1 MRLAPQETARFY
13 HIWFGILRYTNSQTH
28 IDPNFPAT
36 PRDGGISPAIAAQLR
51 DAFWAD
57 DILYKQFLA
66 DNPTGLSDEDLAL
79 IASWQYRVTG
89 TFYVLRSLQKY
100 TVFLSTTTPAHAYG
114 VLGLVSD
121 IEDTLPLPP
130 PVYTNAVLL
139 PFGHRIIYDGL
150 LNAYNI
156 SFGSGIRGN
165 LQETYRNIQER
176 EGIITSLLPE
186 DHIAT
191 PEQQRKDISARNQK
205 VLTAFRRE
213 LGKANMSSQTAETHV
228 ATISD
233 FASTTLLHSEPPRGL
248 LDLTLADVQ
257 SYLHGKSGKQPVT
270 SFKRFLRFLT
280 NTGRIDYSE
289 GENMYGYVKD
299 MGKGD

>member
-1 MRLAPQETARFY
+1 MRLAPQETERFY
-13 HIWFGILRYTNSQTH
+13 HIWFAILRYTNSQVH
-28 IDPNFPAT
+28 IDPNFPET
-36 PRDGGISPAIAAQLR
+36 PRDGGISPAVAAQLR

-57 DILYKQFLA
+57 DILYKRFLA
-66 DNPTGLSDEDLAL
+66 DNPAQLSDEDLAL
-79 IASWQYRVTG
+79 VASWQYRVTG
-89 TFYVLRSLQKY
+89 TFYILRSLQKY

-114 VLGLVSD
+114 VLGLVSN

-156 SFGSGIRGN
+156 SFGSGIRGD

-186 DHIAT
+186 DHMLSQ
-191 PEQQRKDISARNQK
+191 EQQRSDISVRNRK

-228 ATISD
+228 ATITD
-233 FASTTLLHSEPPRGL
+233 FASTTLLQSEPPRGL
-248 LDLTLADVQ
+248 LGLTLADVQ
-257 SYLHGKSGKQPVT
+257 SYLSGKSGKQPVT

-280 NTGRIDYSE
+280 NTGRIEYE
-289 GENMYGYVKD
+289 MGENSYDHLKD
-299 MGKGD
+299 MGKGS